1 MTALMNTPCKLIVAV
16 AALAIGSFAL
26 LLSMPVRSAPEA
38 RFSTLSGESFGTSA
52 LRGKVAIVNFWSTSC
67 GACMAEMPKMVR
79 VYRRLAPRGYE
90 MVAVAMKRDDP
101 VEVAAVV
108 ARGALP
114 FKVALDPA
122 GEIARRFGNIHITPT
137 TFLIDKRGRILRR
150 FVGEPNWQEFDAL
163 VEKALAEPA

>member
-1 MTALMNTPCKLIVAV
+1 
-16 AALAIGSFAL
+16 
-26 LLSMPVRSAPEA
+26 
-38 RFSTLSGESFGTSA
+38 
-52 LRGKVAIVNFWSTSC
+52 
-67 GACMAEMPKMVR
+67 MVR